1 MPIWMLST
9 THTKRALLRFIF
21 FGKDTIKITNEL
33 YQETFIFVFMN
44 FLTNTYLFK
53 RIAVLTS
60 FIIVSLI
67 LWNTYIFF
75 QKFKTE
81 ERVKMEILAAAQKEL
96 KTGDLDANVGL
107 SLKII
112 ENNKSIPMILVDEEG
127 TIETFQNLD
136 AVKALDAQYVKR
148 QLEKMKSQNKPIE
161 VSYQGKNKKLI
172 YYRDS
177 DLLNKLTYY
186 PIALILILMLFLS
199 VIYLF
204 YNSNKAAETN
214 KLWTGMAKETAHQ
227 IGTPL
232 SSLLG
237 WIAILKMEKVDDK
250 YVEEIEKDVARL
262 NTIANRFS
270 KIGSKPALKKE
281 NIVLIAKQAFDYLES
296 RSSKQIVFSFHS
308 SGSEIFTNLNTE
320 LFGWVI
326 ENLIKN
332 ALDAMQKEGTLE
344 LKIETIE
351 NKVKVTVSDTGK
363 GMPKKLFKQIFNP
376 GFTTKKRGWGLG
388 LSLSKR
394 IVEDYHKG
402 KIAVQKSVI
411 GKGTTFEILLAIV

>member
-1 MPIWMLST
+1 MSYIL
-9 THTKRALLRFIF
+9 
-21 FGKDTIKITNEL
+21 
-33 YQETFIFVFMN
+33 ETFIFVLMN
-44 FLTNTYLFK
+44 FLTNTFFFR
-53 RIAVLTS
+53 RIAILVS

-75 QKFKTE
+75 QKFKQD
-81 ERVKMEILAAAQKEL
+81 ERVKMEILGIAQKEL
-96 KTGDLDANVGL
+96 ASADLNSNIALPD
-107 SLKII
+107 KII
-112 ENNKSIPMILVDEEG
+112 TTNKSIPLILVDENG
-127 TIETFQNLD
+127 NIDSFQNLD
-136 AVKALDAQYVKR
+136 SIKSLKPEYIEE
-148 QLEKMKSQNKPIE
+148 QLAKMKLENAPIE
-161 VSYQGKNKKLI
+161 ISFEGKNKQYI
-172 YYRDS
+172 YYRNS

-204 YNSNKAAETN
+204 YNSNKVAETN

-250 YVEEIEKDVARL
+250 YVEEIEKDVDRL

-270 KIGSKPALKKE
+270 KIGSTPELKKE
-281 NIVLIAKQAFDYLES
+281 NVVAITKQAFDYLES
-296 RSSKQIVFSFHS
+296 RSSKQITFTFSS
-308 SGSEIFTNLNTE
+308 SVEEIYTNLNTE

-332 ALDAMQKEGTLE
+332 AIDAMLGIGSLS
-344 LKIETIE
+344 LKIENTPK
-351 NKVKVTVSDTGK
+351 KVKITVTDTGK
-363 GMPKKLFKQIFNP
+363 GMSKKLYKQIFKP

-394 IVEDYHKG
+394 IVKDYHKG
-402 KIAVQKSVI
+402 KIFVQKSEI
-411 GKGTTFEILLAIV
+411 GKGTTFQILLDKI

>member
-402 KIAVQKSVI
+402 KIAVQKSEI
-411 GKGTTFEILLAIV
+411 GKGTTFEILLTIV

>member
-1 MPIWMLST
+1 
-9 THTKRALLRFIF
+9 
-21 FGKDTIKITNEL
+21 
-33 YQETFIFVFMN
+33 MN
-44 FLTNTYLFK
+44 FLTNTLLFK
-53 RIAVLTS
+53 RIAVLVS
-60 FIIVSLI
+60 LVIVSLI

-75 QKFKTE
+75 QNFKQE
-81 ERVKMEILAAAQKEL
+81 ERSKMEIFGAAIKEFATNPNL
-96 KTGDLDANVGL
+96 NDNFFIEGM
-107 SLKII
+107 II
-112 ENNKSIPMILVDEEG
+112 ENNTNIPSILVDENEE
-127 TIETFQNLD
+127 ISSWQNLD
-136 AVKALDAQYVKR
+136 SIKAQNPEYLKE
-148 QLEKMKSQNKPIE
+148 QLEKMKSENNPIVINFSENKT
-161 VSYQGKNKKLI
+161 NKV

-186 PIALILILMLFLS
+186 PLALILILILFLS

-204 YNSNKAAETN
+204 YSSNKASETN

-237 WIAILKMEKVDDK
+237 WIAILKMEKIDDK
-250 YVEEIEKDVARL
+250 YVEEIEKDVNRL

-270 KIGSKPALKKE
+270 KIGSIPELKKQ
-281 NIVLIAKQAFDYLES
+281 NIVAVTKTAYDYLES
-296 RSSKQIVFSFHS
+296 RSSKQITFSFAT
-308 SGSEIFTNLNTE
+308 SGEKLYANLNTE

-332 ALDAMQKEGTLE
+332 AIDAMQKEGSLHI
-344 LKIETIE
+344 KIVDLPKKIKITF
-351 NKVKVTVSDTGK
+351 SDTGK
-363 GMPKKLFKQIFNP
+363 GMPKKLFKQIFKP

-402 KIAVQKSVI
+402 KIFVQKSEI
-411 GKGTTFEILLAIV
+411 GKGTTFQILLDKV

>member
-1 MPIWMLST
+1 MSYI
-9 THTKRALLRFIF
+9 
-21 FGKDTIKITNEL
+21 
-33 YQETFIFVFMN
+33 QETFIFVLMN
-44 FLTNTYLFK
+44 FLTNTLLFK
-53 RIAVLTS
+53 RIAILIS
-60 FIIVSLI
+60 LIIVSLI
-67 LWNTYIFF
+67 LWNTAVFF
-75 QKFKTE
+75 QKFKQE
-81 ERVKMEILAAAQKEL
+81 ERAKIEIFATAQREL
-96 KTGDLDANVGL
+96 SNNEDLDASVDL
-107 SLKII
+107 PLKII
-112 ENNKSIPMILVDEEG
+112 KNSTDIPMILVNESGE
-127 TIETFQNLD
+127 IEYKNLD
-136 AVKALDAQYVKR
+136 SIKSLDPMYVNAQL
-148 QLEKMKSQNKPIE
+148 QKMKSENAPIE
-161 VSYQGKNKKLI
+161 ISYNGKNKKLI

-186 PIALILILMLFLS
+186 PLALILILILFLS

-204 YNSNKAAETN
+204 FSSNRAAETN

-250 YVEEIEKDVARL
+250 YVAEIEKDVHRL

-270 KIGSKPALKKE
+270 KIGSVPELRKE
-281 NIVLIAKQAFDYLES
+281 NIIHITKQAYNYLES
-296 RSSKQIVFSFHS
+296 RSSKQILFTFS
-308 SGSEIFTNLNTE
+308 SEEKELFVNLNNE

-332 ALDAMQKEGTLE
+332 AIDAMQKKGA
-344 LKIETIE
+344 LKLAITPIGKHVKITI
-351 NKVKVTVSDTGK
+351 SDTGK
-363 GMPKKLFKQIFNP
+363 GMHKSLFKQIFKP

-402 KIAVQKSVI
+402 KISVKKSEI
-411 GKGTTFEILLAIV
+411 GKGTTFEILLARV

>member
-1 MPIWMLST
+1 MSYI
-9 THTKRALLRFIF
+9 
-21 FGKDTIKITNEL
+21 
-33 YQETFIFVFMN
+33 QETFIFVLMN
-44 FLTNTYLFK
+44 FLTNTLLFK
-53 RIAVLTS
+53 RIAILIS
-60 FIIVSLI
+60 LIIVSLI
-67 LWNTYIFF
+67 LWNTAVFF
-75 QKFKTE
+75 QKFKQE
-81 ERVKMEILAAAQKEL
+81 ERAKIEIFATAQREL
-96 KTGDLDANVGL
+96 STNEDLDASVDL
-107 SLKII
+107 PLKII
-112 ENNKSIPMILVDEEG
+112 KNSTDIPMILVNEFGE
-127 TIETFQNLD
+127 IEYKNLD
-136 AVKALDAQYVKR
+136 SIKSLDPMYVQS
-148 QLEKMKSQNKPIE
+148 QLQKMKSENAPIE
-161 VSYQGKNKKLI
+161 ISYNGKNKKLI

-186 PIALILILMLFLS
+186 PLALILILILFLS

-204 YNSNKAAETN
+204 FSSNKAAETN

-250 YVEEIEKDVARL
+250 YVAEIEKDVHRL

-270 KIGSKPALKKE
+270 KIGSVPELKKE
-281 NIVLIAKQAFDYLES
+281 NIIQITKQAYDYLES
-296 RSSKQIVFSFHS
+296 RSSKQISFTFS
-308 SGSEIFTNLNTE
+308 SEKKELFVKLNNE

-332 ALDAMQKEGTLE
+332 AIDAMQKEGA
-344 LKIETIE
+344 LKLAIAPIGK
-351 NKVKVTVSDTGK
+351 KVKITISDTGK
-363 GMPKKLFKQIFNP
+363 GMHKSLFRQIFNP

-402 KIAVQKSVI
+402 KISVKKSVI
-411 GKGTTFEILLAIV
+411 DKGTTFEILLENV